1 MMEKKRVLI
10 ISSEPWR
17 QESSGGNVLT
27 NLFSPLKDEFEFA
40 QIYTNS
46 QLPSN
51 NVCKRYFH
59 LSEKE
64 MLSSILHNH
73 YFGNELYYENYPEN
87 DITCSQS
94 KDITSGGIF
103 FYIRRLRWEIFQTVR
118 YLLWGISKWKSPR
131 LKKFIDEFN
140 PDIIFAPM
148 YYDIHLHRLDRYVAK
163 LTKKKLI
170 SYVYDD
176 HLSLR
181 QYSWSPVYW
190 YNRLVLRYNVKKTA
204 KYYSLLYT
212 MTQEQMDEYQ
222 PILKVPM
229 KILKKGGDFNGEMII
244 KEKLDK
250 PLKIVYGGN
259 LFYHRDKL
267 LCKLAE
273 ALENINR
280 NEIKAQL
287 YIYTQNPITPYLLNK
302 LNDGRNSFLMGKVSE
317 RELKDIYRNKCD
329 IALHVESFSRKPRLI
344 TRLSFSTKIIDLLSN
359 ACCIFAVCWSQS
371 SPYKY
376 LKKEDAAI
384 CVSDPKNIEPELI
397 YLIENQNIILDY
409 RLKAWECGKRNHDTK
424 NITAL
429 LKQDFT
435 NSL

>member
-1 MMEKKRVLI
+1 
-10 ISSEPWR
+10 
-17 QESSGGNVLT
+17 
-27 NLFSPLKDEFEFA
+27 
-40 QIYTNS
+40 
-46 QLPSN
+46 
-51 NVCKRYFH
+51 
-59 LSEKE
+59 
-64 MLSSILHNH
+64 
-73 YFGNELYYENYPEN
+73 
-87 DITCSQS
+87 
-94 KDITSGGIF
+94 
-103 FYIRRLRWEIFQTVR
+103 
-118 YLLWGISKWKSPR
+118 
-131 LKKFIDEFN
+131 
-140 PDIIFAPM
+140 M

-280 NEIKAQL
+280 NEIKAQRH
-287 YIYTQNPITPYLLNK
+287 IY
-302 LNDGRNSFLMGKVSE
+302 
-317 RELKDIYRNKCD
+317 
-329 IALHVESFSRKPRLI
+329 
-344 TRLSFSTKIIDLLSN
+344 
-359 ACCIFAVCWSQS
+359 
-371 SPYKY
+371 
-376 LKKEDAAI
+376 
-384 CVSDPKNIEPELI
+384 
-397 YLIENQNIILDY
+397 
-409 RLKAWECGKRNHDTK
+409 
-424 NITAL
+424 
-429 LKQDFT
+429 
-435 NSL
+435 